1 MNVSGLQNLH
11 SIMKP
16 INTTPTTQPY
26 EAQKAFSTWL
36 NESIKNVNQAQIE
49 SQVATEKF
57 VRGDNI
63 QLHDVMITAQ
73 KASISLQTTVEV
85 RNKVI
90 EAYQEIMRMQV

>member
-16 INTTPTTQPY
+16 INTSPSAKPY
-26 EAQKAFSTWL
+26 EGQKAFSAWL
-36 NESIKNVNQAQIE
+36 NESIKNVNQAQIQ
-49 SQVATEKF
+49 SQIATEKF
-57 VRGDNI
+57 VRGENI

-73 KASISLQTTVEV
+73 KASVSLQTTVEI

-90 EAYQEIMRMQV
+90 ESYQEIMRMQV